1 MFSNFSRHGSSWI
14 DTPTCKTCKM
24 PPDVRF
30 LMTCRHRHVR
40 NFQKSSKIMKINI
53 FWRCLQF
60 GLQLR
65 SSAGPS
71 ISIPDQGSNLRSIYR
86 FNPSKRGKVFQV
98 STIQCTL
105 FLPKYRVLSRQ
116 PGLPDDPDSKSVAI
130 GPDPAQIGSR
140 TFLTFLLTYRR
151 RCNAKCTKPHQF
163 GHSMRPGTLFRE
175 GAKCCISYAKI

>member
-24 PPDVRF
+24 PPDVHF

-65 SSAGPS
+65 GSAGPS

-86 FNPSKRGKVFQV
+86 FNTSKRGKVFQV
-98 STIQCTL
+98 YLPGSAKNADFSIFSEL
-105 FLPKYRVLSRQ
+105 FAPRLLLERHTSIKSAQNSHFCRVRLIRHTTTRNAGRSRSI
-116 PGLPDDPDSKSVAI
+116 PSIWDS
-130 GPDPAQIGSR
+130 G
-140 TFLTFLLTYRR
+140 F
-151 RCNAKCTKPHQF
+151 
-163 GHSMRPGTLFRE
+163 M
-175 GAKCCISYAKI
+175 